1 MFYDCFQFIKNFY
14 MTTMAISASTA
25 TYLTSFTLNLVIM
38 SLFILAIHKFS
49 IKRLKA
55 TKIIITTIITS
66 LIFCYMFEHFFVK
79 NMEIKSLPFIIYYTF
94 VFYSTILF
102 YSKNTK
108 FELITPEEIYSG
120 AYGYFFLS
128 PDDQAQEDQP
138 YQI

>member
-1 MFYDCFQFIKNFY
+1 
-14 MTTMAISASTA
+14 MTTMAISASAA

-94 VFYSTILF
+94 VFYSTIIF
-102 YSKNTK
+102 YSKD
-108 FELITPEEIYSG
+108 ITFDLTAARDEMCSG

-128 PDDQAQEDQP
+128 PDEQAQDDQP
-138 YQI
+138 YEM